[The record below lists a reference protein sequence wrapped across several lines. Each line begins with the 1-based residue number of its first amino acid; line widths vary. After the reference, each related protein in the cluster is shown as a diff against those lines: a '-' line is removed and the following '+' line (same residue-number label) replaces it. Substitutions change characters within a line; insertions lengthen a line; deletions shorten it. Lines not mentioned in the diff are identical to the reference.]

1 MIYLLQEFLVSVRK
15 QDGLK
20 FLTFLKLTLKFD
32 PFLGTSYIL
41 SMNLLRVCMLLHLL

>member
-1 MIYLLQEFLVSVRK
+1 MISLLQEFLVSVRK

-20 FLTFLKLTLKFD
+20 CLTFLKLTLKFD
-32 PFLGTSYIL
+32 PLGTSYIL